1 MKKTI
6 LIFTLLIVAFLL
18 LFQISKYSLFFGKT
32 SIEFTIA
39 IIAVIFFVVG
49 IYINKKSLQ
58 RSKKPL
64 TKINAQKIEELEISK
79 REYQILKEIA
89 LGLSNKEIAD
99 KLFLSESTIKT
110 YVSNLLVKLNAKRR
124 TQAIQIAKELHI
136 LY

>member
-58 RSKKPL
+58 KSKNPL
-64 TKINAQKIEELEISK
+64 
-79 REYQILKEIA
+79 Y
-89 LGLSNKEIAD
+89 
-99 KLFLSESTIKT
+99 
-110 YVSNLLVKLNAKRR
+110 
-124 TQAIQIAKELHI
+124 
-136 LY
+136 